1 MKEKVFNKDLVTV
14 EWKLLIPAVVIIA
27 VLIAPLVL
35 FEEQSLN
42 FMYDLYGK
50 MELNLGWFFILS
62 VNIFVVLGFYLMFS
76 KYGNIVLGDP
86 KEKPKMNMFTYIST
100 IICTTLGAT
109 IIRTGSGQWAK
120 WVATPALGL
129 DPNSVEAIRQANAYG
144 ITFWGF
150 QYMAICSLVIPG
162 AAYMLFVRKRSKL
175 RLSELYREI
184 LGDKF
189 SDGILGRIVDIFFI
203 ICMTAGNAV
212 VLGLGSPIATTS
224 IAKILNIEPSFQLT
238 FIITV
243 LWVFL
248 FTASVF
254 RGLEKG
260 IAFLSK
266 INIKL
271 AIGIGIFIL
280 LAGPTAF
287 IMTYF
292 TDTIGVYISR
302 SVEMMFYTDPVG
314 MATGATAASVK
325 WSIFWWAYD
334 AAASLIYGLFAAQIS
349 RGRTIREVLLVY
361 YFTPLLTCFAAHGIL
376 GGASMHQ
383 FLTGSSDVMNTYLTK
398 GGVHVIPEMI
408 TNLPLGNILLVFV
421 AILIVIFL
429 TTTLDSVCYSMAC
442 YTEQL
447 DMSKDQPGRFT
458 RIVWAM
464 VISITA
470 LLLMN
475 IGGLPPLEMA
485 VVMTGLIMIVAEFMI
500 FVASMKMFNKDKA
513 WIYNV
518 RPREGYVRYESGM
531 EKQEGSFREDELVL
545 SNE

>member
-1 MKEKVFNKDLVTV
+1 MEKMGKKLFNKDLITVDWHILLPALAIIGVLVT
-14 EWKLLIPAVVIIA
+14 
-27 VLIAPLVL
+27 PLVL
-35 FEEQSLN
+35 YEEQSLN
-42 FMYDLYGK
+42 FMYSLYGK
-50 MELNLGWFFILS
+50 MEVNLGWFFILS
-62 VNIFVVLGFYLMFS
+62 VNLFVGLGFYLMFS
-76 KYGNIVLGDP
+76 KYGKIVLGDP
-86 KEKPKMNMFTYIST
+86 NEKPRMGMFTYAST

-120 WVATPALGL
+120 WITTPALGL

-162 AAYMLFVRKRSKL
+162 AAYMLFVRKRSRM
-175 RLSELYREI
+175 RLSEIYRVI

-189 SDGILGRIVDIFFI
+189 ADGIWGRIVDIFFI

-224 IAKILNIEPSFQLT
+224 IARILNIEPSYTLT
-238 FIITV
+238 FIITIV
-243 LWVFL
+243 WVFL

-260 IAFLSK
+260 IAFLSRV
-266 INIKL
+266 NIKL
-271 AIGIGIFIL
+271 AIGIGVFIL

-292 TDTIGVYISR
+292 TDTIGIYLTK

-314 MATGATAASVK
+314 TVVNGQPDPAVRWA
-325 WSIFWWAYD
+325 IFWWAYD
-334 AAASLIYGLFAAQIS
+334 AAASLIYGLFAAQVS

-361 YFTPLLTCFAAHGIL
+361 YFTPLLTSFAAHAIL
-376 GGASMHQ
+376 GGTSLHQ
-383 FLTGSSDVMNTYLTK
+383 YLTGSSNVMEVYQNL

-408 TNLPLGNILLVFV
+408 TSLPLGNILLIFV
-421 AILIVIFL
+421 ALLIVIFL

-442 YTEQL
+442 YTEKL

-464 VISITA
+464 VIAVIA

-500 FVASMKMFNKDKA
+500 FVASIRMFNQDKA
-513 WIYNV
+513 WITNV
-518 RPREGYVRYESGM
+518 RPKAE
-531 EKQEGSFREDELVL
+531 
-545 SNE
+545 

>member
-1 MKEKVFNKDLVTV
+1 MREKLFNKDLVTV
-14 EWKLLIPAVVIIA
+14 EWKLLIPALVIIA
-27 VLIAPLVL
+27 ILIAPLVL
-35 FEEQSLN
+35 FEDQSLS
-42 FMYDLYGK
+42 FMYDVYGK

-62 VNIFVVLGFYLMFS
+62 VNLFVVLGFYLMFS
-76 KYGNIVLGDP
+76 KYGNIVLGNP
-86 KEKPKMNMFTYIST
+86 NEKPKMKMFTYVST

-120 WVATPALGL
+120 WLAAPALGL
-129 DPNSVEAIRQANAYG
+129 DPNSAEAIRHANAYG

-162 AAYMLFVRKRSKL
+162 AAYMLFVRKRPRL

-189 SDGILGRIVDIFFI
+189 SDGIWGRIVDIFFI

-224 IAKILNIEPSFQLT
+224 IAKILNIEPSFTLT

-271 AIGIGIFIL
+271 AIGIGLFIL
-280 LAGPTAF
+280 IAGPTAF

-292 TDTIGVYISR
+292 TDTIGVYLSH

-314 MATGATAASVK
+314 TAVNGVAADSVR
-325 WSIFWWAYD
+325 WAVFWWAYD

-361 YFTPLLTCFAAHGIL
+361 YFTPLVTCFAAHGIL

-383 FLTGSSDVMNTYLTK
+383 YLTGASDVMQTYLAK

-442 YTEQL
+442 YTERL

-458 RIVWAM
+458 RIIWAM
-464 VISITA
+464 VIAVIA

-485 VVMTGLIMIVAEFMI
+485 VVMTGFIMIIAEFMI
-500 FVASMKMFNKDKA
+500 FIASMKMFNKDKA
-513 WIYNV
+513 WITNV
-518 RPREGYVRYESGM
+518 RPKEVAIN
-531 EKQEGSFREDELVL
+531 QPLVTEEA
-545 SNE
+545 S